1 LSIWHPQIDLHPQ
14 VQVAPVENGIPWLG
28 FIVYPNYRRV
38 KARNVRSFG
47 RRLQEGWNAYCAGE
61 MTFAEFD
68 SRVQGWI
75 NHVRYADSWGLRQHI
90 LGTPLK
96 KP

>member
-1 LSIWHPQIDLHPQ
+1 LTVHPQAQ
-14 VQVAPVENGIPWLG
+14 VTPVEHDIPRLG
-28 FIVYPNYRRV
+28 LIVYPNYRHV
-38 KARNVRSFG
+38 KARNGRNFG

-75 NHVRYADSWGLRQHI
+75 NPVRYADSWGYDNI
-90 LGTPLK
+90 Y
-96 KP
+96 